1 MVSGTSVS
9 LAVLPGVTTERN
21 TMDMTTEETS
31 ENRALLFQSLDDA
44 FRDIAA
50 ERARAAAAM
59 VAEDGSPEAR
69 RWAKSYRTSLTA
81 FERTCRKVIGF
92 CHVEDEYAVHQ
103 ALTEPDPFTT
113 CVARLDELNAEAAS

>member
-1 MVSGTSVS
+1 MARSNSGRASERKRRT
-9 LAVLPGVTTERN
+9 PGRN
-21 TMDMTTEETS
+21 RGPSHGD
-31 ENRALLFQSLDDA
+31 RALLFQSLDDA